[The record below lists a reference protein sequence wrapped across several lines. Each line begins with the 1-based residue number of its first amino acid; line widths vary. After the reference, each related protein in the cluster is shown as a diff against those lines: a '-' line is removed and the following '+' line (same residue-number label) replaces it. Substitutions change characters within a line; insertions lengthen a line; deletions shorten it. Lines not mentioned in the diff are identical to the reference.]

1 MPGFRRIVAI
11 LLPLL
16 ALSLPAFAAVPNGP
30 HPRIWLTPQV
40 VANWQAAQSVPGSPV
55 ARAIAKCTDARLNPG
70 SYASGQYQGFRWV
83 EALDACLVA
92 RAATGSTLHR
102 DTAIKYWQ
110 ALLDDADTIGDAN
123 GPR

>member
-1 MPGFRRIVAI
+1 M
-11 LLPLL
+11 
-16 ALSLPAFAAVPNGP
+16 
-30 HPRIWLTPQV
+30 
-40 VANWQAAQSVPGSPV
+40 PGSPV
-55 ARAIAKCTDARLNPG
+55 ARAIAKCSDARLNPA

-92 RAATGSTLHR
+92 RAATNSPLHR

-123 GPR
+123 GPRYPNTTGPATPVRHRRARLRLFDAHQRRLGRPRL